1 MFKDKIDECVHI
13 MTAYIASLKEYYS
26 FIETQIGDFIK
37 KYGEDVVELYLH
49 RVMILLC
56 ECGLA

>member
-1 MFKDKIDECVHI
+1 MSKDMIDECVHI

-37 KYGEDVVELYLH
+37 KYGEDVVELCLH